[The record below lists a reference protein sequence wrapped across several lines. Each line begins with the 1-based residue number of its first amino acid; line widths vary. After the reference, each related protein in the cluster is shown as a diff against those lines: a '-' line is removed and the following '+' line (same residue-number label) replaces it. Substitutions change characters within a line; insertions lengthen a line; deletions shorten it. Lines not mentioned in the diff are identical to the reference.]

1 MRILYIHQFFAGP
14 DSPGP
19 AQPRALVRRLAE
31 RGHAVEVLACNLN
44 AYNEQ
49 AEPEETMEMPGGGS
63 VRVRRLPVP
72 PGLRAS
78 LANRLKTYGAFAWR
92 AWRFG
97 RRQPAPDV
105 VMASIQP
112 LFGGLAALR
121 LARRWR
127 RPFLLEIR
135 DLWPDALVVKK
146 AIAPWQ
152 AAPLQ
157 ALARRLYA
165 GADRVVCLTPGL
177 KTEILAKGISPSR
190 VDVFPNGCDETQFR
204 IPPGGRERLRAELG
218 WSDSFV
224 AVYTGTHTEVT
235 TIDTI
240 VRAAAALRDRRG
252 IRLDLFGAGQSKP
265 GAMALARELGLDNIH
280 FHDPVP
286 KSRVPAILAAADAG
300 LMTLFRSPLIHI
312 YFENKFIDYMGAGL
326 PIVASLEGVQADL
339 IRQAGAGVV
348 VPTFDSDALARAI
361 AEAADHPEQRRAMG
375 EAGHRFIR
383 DRLAQPGILNR
394 YAETLETVG
403 AGSGDS
409 LAPWDPF
416 QETGGRGQETGGR
429 GQETEGGG
437 QRSGVGSR

>member
-31 RGHAVEVLACNLN
+31 RGHAVEVLACDLN

-49 AEPEETMEMPGGGS
+49 AEPEETTEMPGGGS

-72 PGLRAS
+72 SGLRAS
-78 LANRLKTYGAFAWR
+78 LANRLKTYGTFAWR

-112 LFGGLAALR
+112 LFGGVAALR

-157 ALARRLYA
+157 ALARSLYA

-177 KTEILAKGISPSR
+177 KTEILAKGISPAR

-204 IPPGGRERLRAELG
+204 IPPGGRERLRTELG

-235 TIDTI
+235 AMDTI
-240 VRAAAALRDRRG
+240 VRAAAALRDRRD
-252 IRLDLFGAGQSKP
+252 IRLDLFGTGQSKP
-265 GAMALARELGLDNIH
+265 GAIALARELGLDNIH

-326 PIVASLEGVQADL
+326 PIMASLEGVQADL

-383 DRLAQPGILNR
+383 SRLAQPDILNR
-394 YAETLETVG
+394 YAEVLEAVAQG
-403 AGSGDS
+403 QAGSMP
-409 LAPWDPF
+409 PWDPF
-416 QETGGRGQETGGR
+416 QERGDGGQETGG
-429 GQETEGGG
+429 
-437 QRSGVGSR
+437 GSR

>member
-31 RGHAVEVLACNLN
+31 RGHAVEVLACDLN

-49 AEPEETMEMPGGGS
+49 AEPEETTEMPGGGS

-72 PGLRAS
+72 SGLRAS
-78 LANRLKTYGAFAWR
+78 LANRLKTYGTFAWR

-112 LFGGLAALR
+112 LFGGVAALR

-157 ALARRLYA
+157 ALARSLYA

-177 KTEILAKGISPSR
+177 KTEILAKGISPAR

-204 IPPGGRERLRAELG
+204 IPPGGRDRLRAELG

-235 TIDTI
+235 AIDTI
-240 VRAAAALRDRRG
+240 VRAAAALRDRRD
-252 IRLDLFGAGQSKP
+252 IRLDLFGTGQSKP
-265 GAMALARELGLDNIH
+265 GAIALARELGLANIH

-326 PIVASLEGVQADL
+326 PIMASLEGVQADL

-383 DRLAQPGILNR
+383 SRLAQPDILNR
-394 YAETLETVG
+394 YAEVLEAVAQG
-403 AGSGDS
+403 QAGSMP
-409 LAPWDPF
+409 PWDPF
-416 QETGGRGQETGGR
+416 QERGDG
-429 GQETEGGG
+429 GQETEGRG
-437 QRSGVGSR
+437 QRSGGGSR

>member
-31 RGHAVEVLACNLN
+31 RGHAVEVLACDLN

-49 AEPEETMEMPGGGS
+49 AEPEETTEMPGGGS

-72 PGLRAS
+72 SGLRAS
-78 LANRLKTYGAFAWR
+78 LANRLKTYGTFAWR

-112 LFGGLAALR
+112 LFGGVAALR

-157 ALARRLYA
+157 ALARSLYA

-177 KTEILAKGISPSR
+177 KTEILAKGISPAR

-224 AVYTGTHTEVT
+224 TVYTGTHTEVT
-235 TIDTI
+235 AMDTI
-240 VRAAAALRDRRG
+240 VRAAAALRDRRD
-252 IRLDLFGAGQSKP
+252 IRLDLFGTGQSKP
-265 GAMALARELGLDNIH
+265 GAIALARELGLDNIH

-326 PIVASLEGVQADL
+326 PILASLEGVQADL

-383 DRLAQPGILNR
+383 SRLAQPDILNR
-394 YAETLETVG
+394 YAEVLEAVAQG
-403 AGSGDS
+403 QAGSMP
-409 LAPWDPF
+409 PWDPF
-416 QETGGRGQETGGR
+416 QERGDGGQET
-429 GQETEGGG
+429 
-437 QRSGVGSR
+437 

>member
-31 RGHAVEVLACNLN
+31 LGHAVEVLACNLN

-157 ALARRLYA
+157 ALARSLYA

-204 IPPGGRERLRAELG
+204 IPPGGRERLRPSWAG
-218 WSDSFV
+218 
-224 AVYTGTHTEVT
+224 
-235 TIDTI
+235 
-240 VRAAAALRDRRG
+240 R
-252 IRLDLFGAGQSKP
+252 IRSSRCT
-265 GAMALARELGLDNIH
+265 RE
-280 FHDPVP
+280 
-286 KSRVPAILAAADAG
+286 R
-300 LMTLFRSPLIHI
+300 
-312 YFENKFIDYMGAGL
+312 
-326 PIVASLEGVQADL
+326 
-339 IRQAGAGVV
+339 IRK
-348 VPTFDSDALARAI
+348 
-361 AEAADHPEQRRAMG
+361 
-375 EAGHRFIR
+375 
-383 DRLAQPGILNR
+383 
-394 YAETLETVG
+394 
-403 AGSGDS
+403 
-409 LAPWDPF
+409 
-416 QETGGRGQETGGR
+416 
-429 GQETEGGG
+429 
-437 QRSGVGSR
+437 

>member
-31 RGHAVEVLACNLN
+31 RGHAVEVLACDLN

-49 AEPEETMEMPGGGS
+49 AEPEETTEMPGGGS

-72 PGLRAS
+72 SGLRAS
-78 LANRLKTYGAFAWR
+78 LANRLKTYGTFAWR

-112 LFGGLAALR
+112 LFGGVAALR

-157 ALARRLYA
+157 ALARSLYA

-177 KTEILAKGISPSR
+177 KTEILAKGISPAR

-204 IPPGGRERLRAELG
+204 IPPGGRERLRTELG

-235 TIDTI
+235 AMDTI
-240 VRAAAALRDRRG
+240 VRAAAALRDRRD
-252 IRLDLFGAGQSKP
+252 IRLDLFGTGQSKP
-265 GAMALARELGLDNIH
+265 GAIALARELGLDNIH

-326 PIVASLEGVQADL
+326 PILASLEGVQADL

-383 DRLAQPGILNR
+383 SRLAQPDILNR
-394 YAETLETVG
+394 YAEVLEAVAQG
-403 AGSGDS
+403 QAGSMP
-409 LAPWDPF
+409 PWDPF
-416 QETGGRGQETGGR
+416 QERGDGGQETGG
-429 GQETEGGG
+429 
-437 QRSGVGSR
+437 GSR

>member
-31 RGHAVEVLACNLN
+31 RGHAVEVLACDLN

-49 AEPEETMEMPGGGS
+49 AEPEETTEMPGGGS

-72 PGLRAS
+72 SGLRAS
-78 LANRLKTYGAFAWR
+78 LANRLKTYGTFAWR

-112 LFGGLAALR
+112 LFGGVAALR

-157 ALARRLYA
+157 ALARSLYA

-177 KTEILAKGISPSR
+177 KTEILAKGISPAR

-204 IPPGGRERLRAELG
+204 IPPGGRERLRTELG

-235 TIDTI
+235 AMDTI
-240 VRAAAALRDRRG
+240 VRAAAALRDRRD
-252 IRLDLFGAGQSKP
+252 IRLDLFGTGQSKP

-326 PIVASLEGVQADL
+326 PIMASLEGVQADL

-383 DRLAQPGILNR
+383 SRLAQPDILNR
-394 YAETLETVG
+394 YAEVLEAVAQG
-403 AGSGDS
+403 QAGSMP
-409 LAPWDPF
+409 PWDPF
-416 QETGGRGQETGGR
+416 QERGDGGQETGG
-429 GQETEGGG
+429 
-437 QRSGVGSR
+437 GSR

>member
-31 RGHAVEVLACNLN
+31 RGHAVEVLACDLN

-49 AEPEETMEMPGGGS
+49 AEPEETTEMPGGGS

-72 PGLRAS
+72 SGLRAS
-78 LANRLKTYGAFAWR
+78 LANRLKTYGTFAWR

-112 LFGGLAALR
+112 LFGGVAALR

-157 ALARRLYA
+157 ALARSLYA

-177 KTEILAKGISPSR
+177 KTEILAKGISPAR

-204 IPPGGRERLRAELG
+204 IPPGGRERLRTELG

-235 TIDTI
+235 AMDTI
-240 VRAAAALRDRRG
+240 VRAAAALRDRRD
-252 IRLDLFGAGQSKP
+252 IRLDLFGTGQSKP
-265 GAMALARELGLDNIH
+265 GAIALARELGLDNIH

-286 KSRVPAILAAADAG
+286 KSRVPGILAAADAG

-326 PIVASLEGVQADL
+326 PILASLEGVQADL

-383 DRLAQPGILNR
+383 SRLAQPDILNR
-394 YAETLETVG
+394 YAEVLEAVAQG
-403 AGSGDS
+403 QAGSMP
-409 LAPWDPF
+409 PWDPF
-416 QETGGRGQETGGR
+416 QERGDGGQETGG
-429 GQETEGGG
+429 
-437 QRSGVGSR
+437 GSR

>member
-31 RGHAVEVLACNLN
+31 RGHAVEVLACDLN

-49 AEPEETMEMPGGGS
+49 AEPEETTEMPGGGS

-72 PGLRAS
+72 SGLRAS
-78 LANRLKTYGAFAWR
+78 LANRLKTYGTFAWR

-112 LFGGLAALR
+112 LFGGVAALR

-157 ALARRLYA
+157 ALARSLYA

-177 KTEILAKGISPSR
+177 KTEILAKGISPAR

-204 IPPGGRERLRAELG
+204 IPPGGRERLRTELG

-235 TIDTI
+235 AMDTI
-240 VRAAAALRDRRG
+240 VRAAAALRDRRD
-252 IRLDLFGAGQSKP
+252 IRLDLFGTGQSKP
-265 GAMALARELGLDNIH
+265 GAIALARELGLDNIH

-326 PIVASLEGVQADL
+326 PILASLEGVQADL

-383 DRLAQPGILNR
+383 SRLAQPDILNR
-394 YAETLETVG
+394 YAEVLEAVAQG
-403 AGSGDS
+403 QAGSMP
-409 LAPWDPF
+409 PWDPF
-416 QETGGRGQETGGR
+416 QERGDG
-429 GQETEGGG
+429 GQETEGRG
-437 QRSGVGSR
+437 QRSGGGSR